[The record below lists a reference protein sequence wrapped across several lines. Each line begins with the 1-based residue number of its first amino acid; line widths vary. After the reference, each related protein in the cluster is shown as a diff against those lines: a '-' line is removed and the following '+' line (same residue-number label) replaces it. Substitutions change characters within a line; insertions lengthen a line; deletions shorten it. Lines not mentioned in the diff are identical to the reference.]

1 MKKDFY
7 SLLSCAQLLPRVI
20 QVDMFFC
27 FSQVLMGVKHCYSV
41 TSLLEKL
48 RKVDLEKSFFG
59 LASSK

>member
-1 MKKDFY
+1 
-7 SLLSCAQLLPRVI
+7 
-20 QVDMFFC
+20 MFFC